1 MTGYKRAPVC
11 RALGISRATAYRG
24 LTPRGARYAKADD
37 RVVRARIRRVI
48 KKRGSYGYRRVTA
61 LVNRDCATGYN
72 RKRIRRVMEL
82 TAWNLPRP
90 SKRTTGRAHSGRV
103 MREASD
109 ERWCSDTL
117 EVPCWNGEV
126 VEIGFVLDCA
136 DREWLAYVAAGR
148 ALGGGDIRTLM
159 TAAVRARFGT
169 QRAAGPLQWLS
180 DNGGIYTALETVIRA
195 EQLGLTPVTTPAY
208 SPQSNGMSEAFVNTL
223 RRDYLAG
230 ADVTTAAALIAQLP
244 AWQADYNGVAPHSA
258 LGYRAPHEFRAA
270 RAGEVG

>member
-1 MTGYKRAPVC
+1 MNGYKRAPVC
-11 RALGISRATAYRG
+11 RTLGISRATAYRG

-61 LVNRDCATGYN
+61 LVNRDYAAGYN

-82 TAWNLPRP
+82 NAWNLPRP
-90 SKRTTGRAHSGRV
+90 SKRTTGRAHTGRV

-117 EVPCWNGEV
+117 EVPCWDGEV
-126 VEIGFVLDCA
+126 VEVGFVLDCA
-136 DREWLAYVAAGR
+136 DREWLAYIADAR
-148 ALGGGDIRTLM
+148 ALRGEDIRILM
-159 TAAVRARFGT
+159 TRAVHARFGR
-169 QRAAGPLQWLS
+169 QRPSAPLQWLS
-180 DNGGIYTALETVIRA
+180 DNGAIYTALETVICA

-230 ADVTTAAALIAQLP
+230 ADLTTAAALIAQLP
-244 AWQADYNGVAPHSA
+244 AWQADYNGIAPHSA
-258 LGYRAPHEFRAA
+258 LGYRSPHEFRAA
-270 RAGEVG
+270 QAVEVG

>member
-1 MTGYKRAPVC
+1 MTGHQRAPVC
-11 RALGISRATAYRG
+11 RTLGISRATAYRG

-61 LVNRDCATGYN
+61 LVNRDCGTGYN

-82 TAWNLPRP
+82 NGWNLPRP
-90 SKRTTGRAHSGRV
+90 SKRTTGRAHTGRV
-103 MREASD
+103 MRDGSD

-136 DREWLAYVAAGR
+136 DREWLAYVAEAR
-148 ALGGGDIRTLM
+148 ALRGDDVRRLM
-159 TAAVRARFGT
+159 TVAVGARFG
-169 QRAAGPLQWLS
+169 RGRPAGPLQWLS
-180 DNGGIYTALETVIRA
+180 DNGGIYTALETVITA
-195 EQLGLTPVTTPAY
+195 ERLGLTPVTTPAY

-230 ADVTTAAALIAQLP
+230 AELTTAAALIAQLP
-244 AWQADYNGVAPHSA
+244 AWQADYNGIAPHSA
-258 LGYRAPHEFRAA
+258 LGYRSPHEFRTAQAA
-270 RAGEVG
+270 EVG